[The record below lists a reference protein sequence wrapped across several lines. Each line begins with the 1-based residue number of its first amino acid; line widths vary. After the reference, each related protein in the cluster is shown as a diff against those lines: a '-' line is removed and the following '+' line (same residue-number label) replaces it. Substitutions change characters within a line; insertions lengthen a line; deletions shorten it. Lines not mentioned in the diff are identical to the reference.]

1 MSSIAQFT
9 EVFTINTFA
18 EPPSAAFQL
27 NFLRDIQWLLE
38 SSSYTSTYKFALLMA
53 LANLSIE
60 SGIGDNNPH
69 TISYR
74 QLAEQFM
81 QLYWLQAIPFAA
93 QNEDSILRQS
103 ATKGQA
109 SVITLILNLQSDTK
123 QTSLNKA
130 RTSDAKKWQSTIT
143 AATLVFGEVAGRIN
157 RRTAWAMFL
166 LS

>member
-1 MSSIAQFT
+1 MSSIADFT

-18 EPPSAAFQL
+18 KPPSAAFQL

-60 SGIGDNNPH
+60 SGIDDNSPH

-81 QLYWLQAIPFAA
+81 QLYWLQAIPLPRKMK
-93 QNEDSILRQS
+93 ILYCD
-103 ATKGQA
+103 K
-109 SVITLILNLQSDTK
+109 VLP
-123 QTSLNKA
+123 KA
-130 RTSDAKKWQSTIT
+130 K
-143 AATLVFGEVAGRIN
+143 LVWLRLF
-157 RRTAWAMFL
+157 
-166 LS
+166 